1 MVRPGAVVNWTEWT
15 GFVNGPTQ
23 LHPFGGA
30 GSKTPT
36 GRVTGAPS
44 FTHGPLCLHLGMLVH
59 VHLWSIHVSIYPHI
73 HIAVYTNVHVDVYKM
88 DQVGNKMGQVGA
100 QL

>member
-1 MVRPGAVVNWTEWT
+1 MDEHDGQDGQEGPEKSQEAPNVAYGGTTRGGPEVW
-15 GFVNGPTQ
+15 GFARIWQNLSRGPTQ

-44 FTHGPLCLHLGMLVH
+44 FPPRMDLCVMYSACMLLSERH
-59 VHLWSIHVSIYPHI
+59 SCCC
-73 HIAVYTNVHVDVYKM
+73 DF
-88 DQVGNKMGQVGA
+88 
-100 QL
+100 

>member
-1 MVRPGAVVNWTEWT
+1 MYLLMKENV
-15 GFVNGPTQ
+15 
-23 LHPFGGA
+23 
-30 GSKTPT
+30 
-36 GRVTGAPS
+36 
-44 FTHGPLCLHLGMLVH
+44 
-59 VHLWSIHVSIYPHI
+59 HVSIYPHI